1 MNFLFSLTRGSIA
14 NRLSGR
20 KPLRSMLEWMA
31 LAICAFGA
39 DALWGQVSGPM
50 DVWPANS
57 TVEIGTPKQFGA
69 YVPITPNTITWWV
82 NGKLGGDATC
92 GTISPAGLYQAPAKA
107 PVNSVLT
114 IKAQSTAYP
123 SSFKTTTLTVIRP
136 YPWLWSVSPSSLQ
149 VGNYSVSFNGNNFAS
164 DSKAQ
169 ANGVDLPT
177 TYVSKTKL
185 VATGNAVA
193 VGTILFTVRQPGPG
207 AVTGNSVSAPV
218 TAVTLTVAVAP
229 ATATVQL
236 GSPQTFTATVAG
248 NANTAVTWSV
258 VGGSVYGS
266 ITSGGKY
273 TAPALMP
280 ASATVTVRATSVA
293 IPSVFANSTV
303 TLTQPPAV
311 TVAVAPNV
319 ASVQVGAT
327 KSFMATV
334 TGSPNTAV
342 TWSVIGGPAN
352 GTISSGGVFTAPAVL
367 PAVAVVTVQARSVAN
382 ALISANATVT
392 LLPAPVIVAVTPTS
406 VIVQLGNTKTFV
418 ATVTGNANT
427 AVTWSVL
434 GGSANGTISSSGIYA
449 PPAVMPVSP
458 TVTVR
463 GTAVSDPNSSAD
475 AMITLTPAVD
485 YAGLLAASRFLEQSS
500 FGPTPATLAAV
511 QQLGIDGYLQQQ
523 FSLPASVIPTPPDN
537 SVGTLQQ
544 WTLHNYTAAPDQ
556 LRQRVIYA
564 LSQIVVISANKQI
577 YADAMLP
584 WMNILSQQAF
594 GNYKDLLRD
603 VARSSSMG
611 KFLDLANS
619 SKPGISGGAN
629 ENFPREAMQL
639 FTIGLWRLNSDG
651 TLLTDVNGFAIPTYD
666 QNTVAQVALA
676 LTGWT
681 YATAPG
687 ATPRSHNNEYHG
699 PPMETRPENHST
711 VAKTIL
717 GVTVPAGQSVEQD
730 LESVLNILMNHPN
743 TAPFIATRLIRSLV
757 TSNPSSGFIQRVAQ
771 VFSSSGGNLQAVVN
785 AILTDVEARND
796 IPTGNSGRL
805 KEPILHISG
814 FLRALNGQFNIAEQ
828 LTYLYSYM
836 AQSPLN
842 PPSVFSWFSP
852 LYHVPKSPL
861 FGPEFQ
867 IYSPTEATL
876 RGNLF
881 HYILGN
887 PGSDFT
893 IDLSPFQALGNDL
906 PGLVEL
912 VNQRLLYGRM
922 PAGMK
927 QVLIDAAAPGYDV
940 KTRIETILYLT
951 ALSGQYAVQH

>member
-1 MNFLFSLTRGSIA
+1 MI
-14 NRLSGR
+14 
-20 KPLRSMLEWMA
+20 
-31 LAICAFGA
+31 
-39 DALWGQVSGPM
+39 
-50 DVWPANS
+50 
-57 TVEIGTPKQFGA
+57 
-69 YVPITPNTITWWV
+69 PIRHSCPHH
-82 NGKLGGDATC
+82 
-92 GTISPAGLYQAPAKA
+92 
-107 PVNSVLT
+107 
-114 IKAQSTAYP
+114 TAYP

-193 VGTILFTVRQPGPG
+193 VGTILFTVRQPGSG

-218 TAVTLTVAVAP
+218 TAVALTVAVAP

-236 GSPQTFTATVAG
+236 GSSQTFTATVAG

-258 VGGSVYGS
+258 V
-266 ITSGGKY
+266 
-273 TAPALMP
+273 
-280 ASATVTVRATSVA
+280 
-293 IPSVFANSTV
+293 
-303 TLTQPPAV
+303 
-311 TVAVAPNV
+311 
-319 ASVQVGAT
+319 
-327 KSFMATV
+327 
-334 TGSPNTAV
+334 
-342 TWSVIGGPAN
+342 GGPAN

-367 PAVAVVTVQARSVAN
+367 PAVAVVTVQATSVAN

-406 VIVQLGNTKTFV
+406 AIVQLGNTKTFV

-639 FTIGLWRLNSDG
+639 FTSTFPAAISTNGPALFCTGNIVQSASLLPGFDLDISGMSLWPASAAIARKVGLQQVLEFDSGLALVQAANTVRKDALDLNALLRGGTATITTPFPGGSLSDQLQQVAKIIKLRSVTGIRRQVFFCTLGGFDTHSSQSWQHWDLLKDVAEAMAAFYKTTDEELGVADGVTSFTLSDFGRTLQPSGSGCDHGWGSHLLLMGGALQGGQVYG
-651 TLLTDVNGFAIPTYD
+651 TFPSLALGGDDDSGTRGALIPTTSTE
-666 QNTVAQVALA
+666 QFGAVLA
-676 LTGWT
+676 TWMGVPDTGLT
-681 YATAPG
+681 
-687 ATPRSHNNEYHG
+687 
-699 PPMETRPENHST
+699 
-711 VAKTIL
+711 
-717 GVTVPAGQSVEQD
+717 
-730 LESVLNILMNHPN
+730 
-743 TAPFIATRLIRSLV
+743 
-757 TSNPSSGFIQRVAQ
+757 
-771 VFSSSGGNLQAVVN
+771 
-785 AILTDVEARND
+785 
-796 IPTGNSGRL
+796 
-805 KEPILHISG
+805 
-814 FLRALNGQFNIAEQ
+814 
-828 LTYLYSYM
+828 
-836 AQSPLN
+836 
-842 PPSVFSWFSP
+842 SVFS
-852 LYHVPKSPL
+852 
-861 FGPEFQ
+861 
-867 IYSPTEATL
+867 
-876 RGNLF
+876 NL
-881 HYILGN
+881 
-887 PGSDFT
+887 SDFGSGWN
-893 IDLSPFQALGNDL
+893 DKLGFL
-906 PGLVEL
+906 G
-912 VNQRLLYGRM
+912 
-922 PAGMK
+922 
-927 QVLIDAAAPGYDV
+927 
-940 KTRIETILYLT
+940 
-951 ALSGQYAVQH
+951 